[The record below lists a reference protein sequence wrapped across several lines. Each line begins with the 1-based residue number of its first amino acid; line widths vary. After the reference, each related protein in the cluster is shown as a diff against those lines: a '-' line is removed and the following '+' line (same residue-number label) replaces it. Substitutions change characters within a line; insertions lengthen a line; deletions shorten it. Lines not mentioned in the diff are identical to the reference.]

1 MEWQGR
7 TADQK
12 LPNHLT
18 RFGSFFMP
26 YPELLAQCIIGDVGF
41 VSSLQSQQK
50 ESEEWNEM

>member
-50 ESEEWNEM
+50 ESGE